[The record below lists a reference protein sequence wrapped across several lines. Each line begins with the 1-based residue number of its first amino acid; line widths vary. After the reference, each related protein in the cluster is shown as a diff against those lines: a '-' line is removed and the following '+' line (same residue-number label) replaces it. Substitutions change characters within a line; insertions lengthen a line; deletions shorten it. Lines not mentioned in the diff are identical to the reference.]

1 MMTPTPRMRVL
12 MKKEKQKGQETL
24 MVETTKMEKRND
36 EKDKKE
42 EDKNNW
48 KDLKSCKPTVGTF
61 KNDVI

>member
-1 MMTPTPRMRVL
+1 